1 MKGAR
6 GATKG
11 HKPFVARLVPFNA
24 TTNNLIEGRQTRKE
38 GQEFRLYRV

>member
-11 HKPFVARLVPFNA
+11 HKLFVARLVPFNA
-24 TTNNLIEGRQTRKE
+24 TTKNLCTVKGAMCTTK
-38 GQEFRLYRV
+38 GK